1 LKRHKNLD
9 STFSQAYS
17 FGTPKHICYIL
28 HRLSVSRAQGYDQRL
43 AKELALQ
50 AYRRDSF
57 EATAH

>member
-1 LKRHKNLD
+1 MQKPGAVATGGYHTKLNRHKNLD

-43 AKELALQ
+43 AK
-50 AYRRDSF
+50 
-57 EATAH
+57 